1 MQIESTRFGT
11 VDIRDDA
18 VITFPEGLIGLPG
31 TLWAL
36 LAQSESSAFYW
47 LHSLDDASV
56 ALPVTNPWLFFSDY
70 EVSVPDEDA
79 GLLNLASADQADIF
93 CVVRASD
100 RIEDFTINLRGPLV
114 VHAAER
120 RGRQII
126 NERDYDV
133 RQPLFAHVTLAEI
146 RPSQPAAP
154 VAVTGI

>member
-1 MQIESTRFGT
+1 
-11 VDIRDDA
+11 
-18 VITFPEGLIGLPG
+18 
-31 TLWAL
+31 
-36 LAQSESSAFYW
+36 
-47 LHSLDDASV
+47 
-56 ALPVTNPWLFFSDY
+56 PVTNPWMFFSDY

-120 RGRQII
+120 RGRQVI

-133 RQPLFAHVTLAEI
+133 RHPLFAHVMLAES